1 MMQITPQ
8 MRIILAVEPVD
19 FRKGIDGLAAICRRV
34 LKNDPF
40 SGYVFVFRN
49 KRGSAIKILVY
60 DGQGFWLCQKRLSTG
75 HFRWWPGREKGQM
88 EQLAAHELQMLLWN
102 NNPNSAAPLWKKST
116 AVEKNAPVVLRSGN
130 HVLCSFYGP
139 GNQIQRQ
146 DI

>member
-75 HFRWWPGREKGQM
+75 HFRWWPGKEKGQM
-88 EQLAAHELQMLLWN
+88 EQLAAHELQLLLWN
-102 NNPNSAAPLWKKST
+102 NNPNSAAPLWKKMPLPSC
-116 AVEKNAPVVLRSGN
+116 VLGK

-146 DI
+146 DIQR

>member
-88 EQLAAHELQMLLWN
+88 EQLAAHELQLLLWN
-102 NNPNSAAPLWKKST
+102 NNPNSAAPLWKKIRR
-116 AVEKNAPVVLRSGN
+116 N
-130 HVLCSFYGP
+130 
-139 GNQIQRQ
+139 
-146 DI
+146 